1 MLLRVP
7 MRSTELTVFRR
18 RLKLAAL
25 ERRLFK
31 IRHDYQRLM
40 LLILGSKT
48 APMNRSAL
56 AKQIDC
62 SEVSFR
68 KYYNELA
75 SGGLIEIIALSTD
88 KRKKIVQLTALG
100 RKALDA
106 YEKEFNLIVHKD

>member
-31 IRHDYQRLM
+31 IRHDYQLLM

-68 KYYNELA
+68 KYYMNWQVV
-75 SGGLIEIIALSTD
+75 G
-88 KRKKIVQLTALG
+88 
-100 RKALDA
+100 
-106 YEKEFNLIVHKD
+106 